1 MLQLDRPSSLLY
13 LPALHRSHADWP
25 DDAYFPG
32 GHRLLQLDM
41 PALPYR
47 PAGHAPLHVAFVLPP
62 VPYRPAVQ
70 SLQLL
75 DPALEYLPG
84 GQSASQLARPDWL
97 LYFPALH
104 TAQITRPLW
113 F

>member
-1 MLQLDRPSSLLY
+1 MSVHSE
-13 LPALHRSHADWP
+13 A
-25 DDAYFPG
+25 
-32 GHRLLQLDM
+32 

-47 PAGHAPLHVAFVLPP
+47 PAGHPPVHAAFVLPP

-75 DPALEYLPG
+75 DPALEYLPDG
-84 GQSASQLARPDWL
+84 HSSLQLAWPDWL

-104 TAQITRPLW
+104 NAQTD
-113 F
+113 